1 MDQDREHAAS
11 AGPPRSAEPDPRDR
25 RIDELARAYSS
36 LLEDNKAFR
45 VRLEREKERVI
56 EAERFSIATV
66 LLEALD
72 AIERALAA
80 AGDAPGP
87 LADGVRLT
95 RDLLGKHVVALG
107 AERLS
112 LVGAPF
118 DPHLAEAVDTSPVSD
133 PSRDQIVIEEV
144 WPGYRLGSRI
154 LRPARVR
161 VGKAVSA

>member
-1 MDQDREHAAS
+1 MEENREE
-11 AGPPRSAEPDPRDR
+11 AGGARATSQPDARDR
-25 RIDELARAYSS
+25 RIDELARAYSA

-45 VRLEREKERVI
+45 ARLEREKDRVI
-56 EAERFSIATV
+56 EAERFASAQV
-66 LLEALD
+66 LLEAID
-72 AIERALAA
+72 AVERALAA
-80 AGDAPGP
+80 VRDAKGP

-95 RDLLGKHVVALG
+95 RDLLERHVLALG

-112 LVGAPF
+112 LVGSPF
-118 DPHLAEAVDTSPVSD
+118 DPHLAEAIDTSPVSD

-144 WPGYRLGSRI
+144 GPGYRLGSRI